1 MTKDEGNAADG
12 RFSAALHDKHKG
24 RRVEVVNPRILVVDD
39 EIIVCESCQRILEE
53 EGYEVE
59 IALSGK
65 EAFEKMKEHPHDLV
79 ITDLKMPGIDGM
91 EVLKVVR
98 KEYPDT
104 IVIMITG
111 FSTVE
116 TAVEAMK
123 QGAFDYIPKPF
134 TPDEV
139 SIVVKKAFEQKNLL
153 LENISLRQEL
163 QEKYAFDN
171 IIGKS
176 KKMQELYRTIAKVAP
191 TDRTVMIYGGTGTG
205 KELVARAIHFNSPR
219 RDKPFVPVD
228 CAVLSENLLES
239 ELFGHVK
246 GSFTGAISTKP
257 GLFEVADGGTLFLD
271 EVGNIT
277 LSIQSKLLRVLQ
289 EREFKQVG
297 GTTSKKVNIR
307 LIAATNKDLEKMIK
321 DGTFMED
328 LYYRL
333 NIVLLHLPSLKDR
346 PEDIPLLAV
355 HFLKKHAEE
364 MGKSVKG
371 FTPEAVDRLIKF
383 PWPGNVRELEH
394 VVERTV
400 VMMEEDMVRPEH
412 LLLTHQEEKGEPV
425 SAIPMTSEELKEIK
439 KQLREKAVEDVE
451 KTFVLKALERHN
463 WNVTRAA
470 EEVGMLRP
478 NFQALM
484 RKYNLRAREE

>member
-1 MTKDEGNAADG
+1 M
-12 RFSAALHDKHKG
+12 
-24 RRVEVVNPRILVVDD
+24 EVVNPRILVVDD

-65 EAFEKMKEHPHDLV
+65 EAFEKMKEHPLDLV

-111 FSTVE
+111 YSTVE

-176 KKMQELYRTIAKVAP
+176 KKMQEIYRTIAKVAP

-277 LSIQSKLLRVLQ
+277 MSIQSKLLRVLQ
-289 EREFKQVG
+289 EREFKPVG

-371 FTPEAVDRLIKF
+371 FTPEAVDRLMKF

-400 VMMEEDMVRPEH
+400 VMMEEEDMVRPEH

-451 KTFVLKALERHN
+451 KTFVLMALERHN

>member
-1 MTKDEGNAADG
+1 VPGAWTGVERLLNRENEGGG
-12 RFSAALHDKHKG
+12 RVF
-24 RRVEVVNPRILVVDD
+24 NPRILIVDD
-39 EIIVCESCQRILEE
+39 ELIVCESGERILVE
-53 EGYEVE
+53 EGHTVD

-65 EAFEKMKEHPHDLV
+65 EALQKMREHSYDVV

-91 EVLKVVR
+91 EVLKTVR
-98 KEYPDT
+98 KEFPDT
-104 IVIMITG
+104 LVIMITG

-123 QGAFDYIPKPF
+123 LGAFDYIPKPF

-139 SIVVKKAFEQKNLL
+139 TVVVRKALEQKSLL
-153 LENISLRQEL
+153 LENVYLRQEL
-163 QEKYAFDN
+163 QEKYGFHQLV
-171 IIGKS
+171 GKS
-176 KKMQELYRTIAKVAP
+176 KKMQEIYRTIVKVAP

-219 RDKPFVPVD
+219 REKPFVPVD

-246 GSFTGAISTKP
+246 GSFTGAVTTKP

-271 EVGNIT
+271 EVGNIST
-277 LSIQSKLLRVLQ
+277 SIQAKLLRVLQ
-289 EREFKQVG
+289 EKEFKPVG
-297 GTTSKKVNIR
+297 GTVSKKVNIR

-333 NIVLLHLPSLKDR
+333 NIVPFHLPPLKDR
-346 PEDIPLLAV
+346 AEDIPLLSA
-355 HFLKKHAEE
+355 HFLKKYAEE
-364 MGKSVKG
+364 MGKAIKG
-371 FTPEAVDRLIKF
+371 FTPEAMDKLARY

-394 VVERTV
+394 VIERTL
-400 VMMEEDMVRPEH
+400 VMTDEDLIRPEH
-412 LLLTHQEEKGEPV
+412 LFLKYQEERVEEERPV
-425 SAIPMTSEELKEIK
+425 PTTSEELKEIK
-439 KQLREKAVEDVE
+439 KQLREKAVEEIE
-451 KTFVLKALERHN
+451 KAFVLKALERHD
-463 WNVTRAA
+463 WNVTRAS

>member
-1 MTKDEGNAADG
+1 M
-12 RFSAALHDKHKG
+12 
-24 RRVEVVNPRILVVDD
+24 
-39 EIIVCESCQRILEE
+39 IVCESCKRILEE

-59 IALSGK
+59 TALSGK
-65 EAFEKMKEHPHDLV
+65 EAFEKMKGNPFDVV

-91 EVLKVVR
+91 EVLKTFR
-98 KEYPDT
+98 KEYPEA
-104 IVIMITG
+104 IIIMITG

-123 QGAFDYIPKPF
+123 LGAFDYIPKPF

-139 SIVVKKAFEQKNLL
+139 SIVVKKAIEQKSLL
-153 LENISLRQEL
+153 SENIYLRQEL
-163 QEKYAFDN
+163 QEKYGFHN

-176 KKMQELYRTIAKVAP
+176 KKMQEVYRAIVKVAA
-191 TDRTVMIYGGTGTG
+191 TDRTVMIYGSTGTG

-219 RDKPFVPVD
+219 REKQFVPVD

-239 ELFGHVK
+239 ELFGHVR
-246 GSFTGAISTKP
+246 GSFTGAITTKP
-257 GLFEVADGGTLFLD
+257 GLFEVADEGTVFLD

-277 LSIQSKLLRVLQ
+277 ASIQAKLLRVLQ
-289 EREFKQVG
+289 EREFKPVG
-297 GTTSKKVNIR
+297 GTIAKKVNIR

-333 NIVLLHLPSLKDR
+333 NIVPIYLPPLKDR
-346 PEDIPLLAV
+346 QEDIPLLAV
-355 HFLKKHAEE
+355 HFLKKYAEE
-364 MGKSVKG
+364 MGKTIKG
-371 FTPEAVDRLIKF
+371 FTPEAMERLMRY
-383 PWPGNVRELEH
+383 PWPGNVRELEN
-394 VVERTV
+394 VIERTV
-400 VMMEEDMVRPEH
+400 VMMENEDMVQVGH
-412 LLLTHQEEKGEPV
+412 LILPGQQEKDVLENHIPV
-425 SAIPMTSEELKEIK
+425 TSEELKELK
-439 KQLREKAVEDVE
+439 KQMREKAVEE
-451 KTFVLKALERHN
+451 IERGFVVNALERNH

-484 RKYNLRAREE
+484 RKYNLRAREEELK

>member
-1 MTKDEGNAADG
+1 M
-12 RFSAALHDKHKG
+12 
-24 RRVEVVNPRILVVDD
+24 VNPRILVVDD

-65 EAFEKMKEHPHDLV
+65 EAFEKMKEHPLDLV

-176 KKMQELYRTIAKVAP
+176 KKMQEIFRTIAKVAP

-277 LSIQSKLLRVLQ
+277 MSIQSKLLRVLQ
-289 EREFKQVG
+289 EREFKPVG

-400 VMMEEDMVRPEH
+400 VMMEEEDMVRPEH

-451 KTFVLKALERHN
+451 KTFVLMALERHN